1 MPSNFDFLNDI
12 DDKLYDLG
20 VKSEDYFADDPST
33 SVIKLRQFCEH
44 LTKAYSKLLG
54 YEPKEYSTQ
63 MSLLEKLKFD
73 SKLPDN
79 VLSHL
84 HHVRKIGNDAVHN
97 QDITN
102 EHALTCLKMSVQLGF
117 WYAKTTTDE
126 FDFDDKVDF
135 IPPKSPKQATKRLQD
150 EINRL
155 QRELLM
161 AKRRVSERSSMDYM
175 EAPTIPAPPAERM
188 MSFMSFKTIDSKDRL
203 TEILSK
209 ARRAART
216 TINLDA
222 MMQEDTDARRITV
235 HPWDD
240 E

>member
-1 MPSNFDFLNDI
+1 MRSNFDFLDDI
-12 DDKLYDLG
+12 DEKLYDLG
-20 VKSEDYFADDPST
+20 LKSEEYFADDPST

-44 LTKAYSKLLG
+44 LTKEYSKLLG
-54 YEPKEYSTQ
+54 YLPHEYATQ

-135 IPPKSPKQATKRLQD
+135 IPPKSPKQATQRLRD

-155 QRELLM
+155 QRELLR
-161 AKRRVSERSSMDYM
+161 AERRVTALPSMDYM
-175 EAPTIPAPPAERM
+175 KAPASTAPPDEKI
-188 MSFMSFKTIDSKDRL
+188 MSFMSFETIERKDRFK
-203 TEILSK
+203 EILSK
-209 ARRAART
+209 ARKAAKT
-216 TINLDA
+216 TISLDA
-222 MMQEDTDARRITV
+222 TMQEDTDARRITV

>member
-1 MPSNFDFLNDI
+1 MRSNFDFLDDI
-12 DDKLYDLG
+12 DEKLYDLG
-20 VKSEDYFADDPST
+20 LKSEEYFADDPST

-44 LTKAYSKLLG
+44 LTKEYSKLLG
-54 YEPKEYSTQ
+54 YLPHEYSTQ
-63 MSLLEKLKFD
+63 MSLLQKLKFD

-97 QDITN
+97 QEITN
-102 EHALTCLKMSVQLGF
+102 EHALTCLKMGVQLGF
-117 WYAKTTTDE
+117 WYAKTTSDD
-126 FDFDDKVDF
+126 FDFDGDIDF

-150 EINRL
+150 EISRL
-155 QRELLM
+155 QRELLR
-161 AKRRVSERSSMDYM
+161 AERRVTALPSMDHM
-175 EAPTIPAPPAERM
+175 EAPASMAPPDEKM
-188 MSFMSFKTIDSKDRL
+188 MSFMSFETIERKDRF

-209 ARRAART
+209 ARRAAKT
-216 TINLDA
+216 VISLDA
-222 MMQEDTDARRITV
+222 IMQEDTDARRITV